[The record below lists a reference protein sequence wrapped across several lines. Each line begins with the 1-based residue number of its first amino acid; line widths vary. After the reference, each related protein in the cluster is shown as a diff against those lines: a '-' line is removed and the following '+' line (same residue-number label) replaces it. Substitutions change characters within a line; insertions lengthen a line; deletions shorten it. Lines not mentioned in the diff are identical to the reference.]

1 MNKKISVIVPVYNKE
16 NYVEETINSLLNQT
30 YENLEIII
38 INDGSKDKSKEIC
51 EKKEKED
58 NRIKLINIE
67 NHGAGYAR
75 NVGIENAT
83 GDFISFIDADDYLKN
98 NFYDVLLK
106 LILQENADISEC
118 GFKRVSSIQE
128 EIIQPPIINISIYSS
143 NEKILKLYGKDESE
157 YLNTVIMCNKL
168 FKKDLF
174 TDGIRYPIGRII
186 DDEFI
191 IYKLLNKAKK
201 IVSTNEI
208 LYGYI
213 QSEDSVM
220 RQNFKAK
227 RVYDTFDV
235 YDEVYEFFENDQI
248 EGITYLILLRYI
260 KYCVEL
266 LIKTNQSDMKEKE
279 DVIKYINEKF
289 QEKWKIIKNKF
300 NDTTEFEKIYDKFN
314 SLKGE

>member
-83 GDFISFIDADDYLKN
+83 GDFISFIDADDYVKN

>member
-83 GDFISFIDADDYLKN
+83 GDFISFIDADDYVKN

-174 TDGIRYPIGRII
+174 RDGIRYPIGRII